1 MCDDPTYLARLLY
14 ARVMSAHEMVGA
26 PIEPFGDFAAGDW
39 DLTHLGTD
47 GVIGFKLCPENDGDS
62 VIVALPTNHS
72 PAASRRVVRMI
83 WGRVQA
89 GRKVYSAAWKN
100 HTLAVNINVRMG
112 ARALGETPDGYFH
125 FVYE

>member
-1 MCDDPTYLARLLY
+1 
-14 ARVMSAHEMVGA
+14 
-26 PIEPFGDFAAGDW
+26 
-39 DLTHLGTD
+39 
-47 GVIGFKLCPENDGDS
+47 

-72 PAASRRVVRMI
+72 PAASRRVVRLI
-83 WGRVQA
+83 WGRVRA